1 MPRTKSF
8 MKAFLYC
15 TTNAVT
21 VRHAALLNAIN
32 SLTVKPVYDEL
43 VKTMDV
49 QSKKPMTDDIEA
61 EIYILKRDSCWV
73 KKMFMGKEGVTI
85 ESKPTKP
92 KSKPKSKP
100 KPKVPSKPKSIPK
113 VTCKPKPKPKP
124 KSKPKAPTK

>member
-1 MPRTKSF
+1 
-8 MKAFLYC
+8 MKEFLYC

-92 KSKPKSKP
+92 KSKPKRKVVKS
-100 KPKVPSKPKSIPK
+100 KPKVPSKPK
-113 VTCKPKPKPKP
+113 VTSKPKPKPKPKP

>member
-1 MPRTKSF
+1 
-8 MKAFLYC
+8 MKEFLYC

-43 VKTMDV
+43 VKTMDI
-49 QSKKPMTDDIEA
+49 QSKKPMTYDIEA

-100 KPKVPSKPKSIPK
+100 KPKVPKVPKSKPKVTSKPKS
-113 VTCKPKPKPKP
+113 KPKS

>member
-8 MKAFLYC
+8 MKEFLYC

-100 KPKVPSKPKSIPK
+100 KPKVPSKPK
-113 VTCKPKPKPKP
+113 VTSKPKPKPKPKP

>member
-8 MKAFLYC
+8 MKEFLYC

-92 KSKPKSKP
+92 KSKPKRKVVKSKPKVTSKP
-100 KPKVPSKPKSIPK
+100 KPKPKH
-113 VTCKPKPKPKP
+113 KP

>member
-8 MKAFLYC
+8 MKEFLYC

-85 ESKPTKP
+85 ESKPQP
-92 KSKPKSKP
+92 KSKVLRVTKPKSKP
-100 KPKVPSKPKSIPK
+100 KPKVPSKPKS
-113 VTCKPKPKPKP
+113 KPKPKPKP

>member
-8 MKAFLYC
+8 MKEFLYC
-15 TTNAVT
+15 TTKAVT

-100 KPKVPSKPKSIPK
+100 KPKVPSKPKS
-113 VTCKPKPKPKP
+113 KPKS

>member
-1 MPRTKSF
+1 
-8 MKAFLYC
+8 MKEFLYC

-100 KPKVPSKPKSIPK
+100 KPKVPSKPK
-113 VTCKPKPKPKP
+113 VTSKPKPKPKPKP

>member
-8 MKAFLYC
+8 MKEFLYC

-92 KSKPKSKP
+92 KLKPKSKP
-100 KPKVPSKPKSIPK
+100 KPKVPSKPKS
-113 VTCKPKPKPKP
+113 
-124 KSKPKAPTK
+124 KPKAPTK